1 MKKINKNITEVYSKV
16 KSPFINFVEEE
27 KMINF
32 QDEKLSLED
41 VGYLSEPFPDSIEKS
56 KVTQGRNGSV
66 VLFTEKTH
74 WSMTLISRVITDIY
88 RYDGKFLKM
97 LAMTDRS
104 KFRNHS
110 FSSSIEILI
119 SNIFRSN
126 LFEASLKNSATD
138 IIEQKKNEYIL
149 SEARKRLKKIFY
161 VEDEIDGLLELFIP
175 DVTFHIVP
183 LFRYLLLGLLDPKL
197 LNINE
202 FDVIGNLT
210 NLGYIKDDNPFSA
223 NFDETLYDPG
233 FIEFNLKENSSFKLD
248 FNKLHKDAKSLTIKK
263 VKNKEELSLA
273 LIKNLKKEEIKTFEK
288 KFMKI
293 KEIVSQAGKIQE

>member
-16 KSPFINFVEEE
+16 KSPFINFIEEE

-138 IIEQKKNEYIL
+138 IIEQEKNEYIL

-233 FIEFNLKENSSFKLD
+233 FIEFNLRENSSFKLD

>member
-138 IIEQKKNEYIL
+138 IIEQEKNEYIL

-233 FIEFNLKENSSFKLD
+233 FIEFNLRENSSFKLD